1 MYLSHHPASISNQRH
16 QLELARNSSNA
27 DASLPL
33 LITEWSSSPSV
44 LAHPARLSALSV
56 LHNRSVLYGGFV

>member
-1 MYLSHHPASISNQRH
+1 MYLSHHPASISNQRY

-44 LAHPARLSALSV
+44 HLPTW
-56 LHNRSVLYGGFV
+56 GG